1 MSSCNATAPEVSAA
15 YPPHWVASWPLG
27 VAHSITVRPIRPE
40 DIALETEFAR
50 KLSKE
55 TRYNRFLGGGVRL
68 TPEMLE
74 KFTRIDFSRDMA
86 LIATATIEGAETA
99 IGVARYARLADGVTC
114 EFAITVADAWQGRGI
129 GRKLLVML
137 VDSARGHGMRW
148 IVVTCSPPTRPCC
161 DSPVRR
167 GFASI
172 GIPRAQ
178 SCAAWCSNLSSTRCL
193 RRAFQFP
200 RKADTIESSGGQLP

>member
-1 MSSCNATAPEVSAA
+1 MRSRNTTAPAFSAA
-15 YPPHWVASWPLG
+15 YPAHLVASWPLG

-40 DIALETEFAR
+40 DIDLETEFAR

-129 GRKLLVML
+129 GKKLLAML
-137 VDSARGHGMRW
+137 IDAARGHGMRR
-148 IVVTCSPPTRPCC
+148 IIGDVLATNTPMLRLAHS
-161 DSPVRR
+161 R
-167 GFASI
+167 GFRIERHPEGAE
-172 GIPRAQ
+172 
-178 SCAAWCSNLSSTRCL
+178 L
-193 RRAFQFP
+193 RRVVL
-200 RKADTIESSGGQLP
+200 ELG

>member
-1 MSSCNATAPEVSAA
+1 MSSCNATAPEFSAA

-40 DIALETEFAR
+40 DIDLETEFAR

-99 IGVARYARLADGVTC
+99 IGVGRDAPPPGGGTR
-114 EFAITVADAWQGRGI
+114 EFAITAAA
-129 GRKLLVML
+129 
-137 VDSARGHGMRW
+137 AR
-148 IVVTCSPPTRPCC
+148 P
-161 DSPVRR
+161 
-167 GFASI
+167 
-172 GIPRAQ
+172 
-178 SCAAWCSNLSSTRCL
+178 
-193 RRAFQFP
+193 
-200 RKADTIESSGGQLP
+200 

>member
-1 MSSCNATAPEVSAA
+1 MRSRNTTAPEFSAA
-15 YPPHWVASWPLG
+15 YPSHLVASWPLG

-40 DIALETEFAR
+40 DIDLETEFAR

-99 IGVARYARLADGVTC
+99 IGVARYARLADDVLC
-114 EFAITVADAWQGRGI
+114 EFAITVADAWQGCGI
-129 GRKLLVML
+129 GRKPLAMP
-137 VDSARGHGMRW
+137 VDSARGHGLRQIIGEVLAPNTPVW
-148 IVVTCSPPTRPCC
+148 HLARSP
-161 DSPVRR
+161 
-167 GFASI
+167 GF
-172 GIPRAQ
+172 R
-178 SCAAWCSNLSSTRCL
+178 
-193 RRAFQFP
+193 
-200 RKADTIESSGGQLP
+200 IEGHPEG